1 MAKDL
6 NFSLS
11 ERILRNANQKFSD
24 CTKPPVFV
32 FDSTEKCAGTTL
44 KRYLRA
50 NFSQDAFFDVD
61 NGDPPSEKI
70 RNYGIQC
77 PVHFSPYGDFLDVR
91 ETNFYDIF
99 TLYVRDRVK
108 WLEAHLPQVS
118 IGCVYGNM
126 VHFTRLVS
134 ILEKNYDVR
143 LCKFFRNPVRRVIS
157 EYHYVLQNK
166 GHNLNLIARDSGC
179 LENYIRHPERPKN
192 RQVSSVLGKF
202 NGGAG
207 AAIERLSNEYF
218 FIGLVESFDQ
228 HLEKFADS
236 AFLDRPRS
244 ERHNV
249 GQTDV
254 YGEVLNQETDLCKL
268 VYDSDLEDV
277 GLYKRIS
284 GFNMD
289 FTTPDEIS
297 AAV

>member
-1 MAKDL
+1 MVNDL
-6 NFSLS
+6 NVSLS
-11 ERILRNANQKFSD
+11 ERLLRKASQKFSD

-118 IGCVYGNM
+118 VGCVYGNM

-134 ILEKNYDVR
+134 ILQKNYEVR
-143 LCKFFRNPVRRVIS
+143 LCKFFRNPLKRVVS

-166 GHNLNLIARDSGC
+166 GHNLNRIARESGC
-179 LENYIRHPERPKN
+179 LESYIQHPERPKN

-228 HLEKFADS
+228 HLEKFADTAS
-236 AFLDRPRS
+236 
-244 ERHNV
+244 
-249 GQTDV
+249 
-254 YGEVLNQETDLCKL
+254 
-268 VYDSDLEDV
+268 
-277 GLYKRIS
+277 
-284 GFNMD
+284 
-289 FTTPDEIS
+289 
-297 AAV
+297 

>member
-11 ERILRNANQKFSD
+11 ERILRNANQKLSD

-44 KRYLRA
+44 KRYLRT

-99 TLYVRDRVK
+99 SLYVRDRVK

-134 ILEKNYDVR
+134 ILEKNYEVR
-143 LCKFFRNPVRRVIS
+143 LCKFFRNP
-157 EYHYVLQNK
+157 
-166 GHNLNLIARDSGC
+166 
-179 LENYIRHPERPKN
+179 
-192 RQVSSVLGKF
+192 
-202 NGGAG
+202 
-207 AAIERLSNEYF
+207 
-218 FIGLVESFDQ
+218 
-228 HLEKFADS
+228 
-236 AFLDRPRS
+236 
-244 ERHNV
+244 
-249 GQTDV
+249 
-254 YGEVLNQETDLCKL
+254 
-268 VYDSDLEDV
+268 
-277 GLYKRIS
+277 
-284 GFNMD
+284 
-289 FTTPDEIS
+289 
-297 AAV
+297 